1 MNGHNE
7 RRPEIE
13 ALRARISRL
22 GAVNLPISES
32 PDLRT
37 VLHEALEGA
46 RGLTAALEPPRT
58 ASQPLRHADLPAYA
72 RGSVLSQT
80 RSCRNPFGQTLRPLR
95 DGLLASSGHEP
106 PPQARR

>member
-46 RGLTAALEPPRT
+46 RGLTAALEPP
-58 ASQPLRHADLPAYA
+58 P
-72 RGSVLSQT
+72 T
-80 RSCRNPFGQTLRPLR
+80 RL
-95 DGLLASSGHEP
+95 DV
-106 PPQARR
+106 